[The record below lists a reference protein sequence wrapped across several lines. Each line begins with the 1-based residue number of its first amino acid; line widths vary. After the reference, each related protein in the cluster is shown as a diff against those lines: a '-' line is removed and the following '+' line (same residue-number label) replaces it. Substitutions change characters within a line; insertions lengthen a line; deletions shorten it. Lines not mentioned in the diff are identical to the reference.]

1 MFNFFSAIAFIILA
15 TLFMQ
20 ACSKNND
27 TPPVGGGNNT
37 DTVTIQATQFL
48 PATLTVL
55 IGTKVTWKNPDVN
68 AHTVTSDDGISFSSG
83 NISPNGLYSFTF
95 TSPGSY
101 LYHCTLHAG
110 MTGTIQVVSR

>member
-55 IGTKVTWKNPDVN
+55 IGTKVTWKNLDVN
-68 AHTVTSDDGISFSSG
+68 AHTVTSDDVNAKSRK
-83 NISPNGLYSFTF
+83 
-95 TSPGSY
+95 SY
-101 LYHCTLHAG
+101 EA
-110 MTGTIQVVSR
+110 